1 MQAERTAREMA
12 AAAAAAE
19 QMSAALEADLEQQE
33 DVYENEITCMAMQLE
48 QVSREVIHDSV
59 QEKS

>member
-19 QMSAALEADLEQQE
+19 QMSAALEADLEQRE